1 MEQGTTNFCCDQSH
15 GKSSVLHSHTIP
27 LHSFNNKIDGSCFFT
42 FAFAKAKKQRA
53 FFSIE
58 KIDTIWEIYCQIKKT
73 VNTWKFSEGKLIV
86 SSDQSQ

>member
-1 MEQGTTNFCCDQSH
+1 MESLQYSTHTQFH
-15 GKSSVLHSHTIP
+15 FIVLT
-27 LHSFNNKIDGSCFFT
+27 NKIDGSCFFT
-42 FAFAKAKKQRA
+42 FAFAKAEKQRA

-58 KIDTIWEIYCQIKKT
+58 KIDTIWEIYCQTKKT